1 MSGNSPRMEEA
12 EDGPRRYIP
21 TATYRERETMEWKGG
36 REEGREREKNNGRWS
51 GRDGGRKTMEWE
63 GGKEDGVRER
73 EGERGRETMD
83 VGVEERHMNEN

>member
-36 REEGREREKNNGRWS
+36 REEGREEGRERKTMDDGVGGMEGGWSEREGRRERERDDGRWS
-51 GRDGGRKTMEWE
+51 G
-63 GGKEDGVRER
+63 KEAYE
-73 EGERGRETMD
+73 
-83 VGVEERHMNEN
+83 